1 MLRIRDLH
9 ISTSSKTLL
18 QLPAIDFQPGRVH
31 AIIGESGS
39 GKSLLLL
46 ALMGLLAPE
55 LRIEATAMGTSSEDW
70 LNLEWRQ
77 WQQKR
82 GKELGMVFQE
92 PMTALNPQMTCG
104 KQLLEA
110 YRVHQPETSLQ
121 AAREHCMAKLE
132 RAGLAGLAPRVMD
145 SYPHELS
152 GGQRQRVV
160 IAMACM
166 HDPAW
171 VLADEPTTAL
181 DSFSRQAVMSDL
193 QRMCQEQGSGLIW
206 VSHELDIVPQL
217 ADDISVLRKGEL
229 LVSGSVHEVLNTP
242 DPHSYVQE
250 LLAALPKGSMKPSRK
265 EELVLDIQNLSKSYR
280 KGTQIL
286 PVLQN
291 LSIQVYRG
299 ETLVILGKSGSGKS
313 TIAKILTGLESLD
326 SGRIDYKGKPLPT
339 KGPTGIQMV
348 FQDPYASLNPQVDN
362 WYALAEILALHHGG
376 KAGDYRRQAEEAMRQ
391 VQLPE
396 SLWSARP
403 SQMSGGQRQRLCIAR
418 ALVSEPDVL
427 VLDEAVAALDPLVQ
441 ASVLDLLKALQ
452 QRTGMVYVFI
462 THDQAVA
469 RSMGHSIVYLEEGE
483 VRPYS

>member
-9 ISTSSKTLL
+9 ISTPSKTLL
-18 QLPAIDFQPGRVH
+18 RLPALDLQPGRVH

-55 LRIEATAMGTSSEDW
+55 LKLEASEMGTEGESW
-70 LNLEWRQ
+70 LGLTSRQ
-77 WQQKR
+77 WQLKR
-82 GKELGMVFQE
+82 GRELGMVFQE
-92 PMTALNPQMTCG
+92 PMTALNPQLKCG

-110 YRVHQPETSLQ
+110 YRVHRPEATQQ
-121 AAREHCMAKLE
+121 AAREHCLAKLE
-132 RAGLAGLAPRVMD
+132 RAGLAGLAERVMQ
-145 SYPHELS
+145 SFPHELS

-193 QRMCQEQGSGLIW
+193 QRMCQDQGSGLIW
-206 VSHELDIVPQL
+206 VSHELDIVPQM

-229 LVSGSVHEVLNTP
+229 LVTGTTEHVLNSASKHP
-242 DPHSYVQE
+242 YVEE
-250 LLAALPKGSMKPSRK
+250 LLDALPKGRMEAPAKS
-265 EELVLDIQNLSKSYR
+265 EVILDIQNLSKTYSNGSV
-280 KGTQIL
+280 KL
-286 PVLQN
+286 PVLKG
-291 LSIQVYRG
+291 LTIQVRKG

-313 TIAKILTGLESLD
+313 TLAKILTGLESWD
-326 SGRIDYKGKPLPT
+326 SGTVLYKDKPLPSN
-339 KGPTGIQMV
+339 GPTGIQMV
-348 FQDPYASLNPQVDN
+348 FQDPYASLNPQIDN
-362 WYALAEILALHHGG
+362 WFALAETLALHNGG
-376 KAGDYRRQAEEAMRQ
+376 KAEQYRKQAEEAMRQ

-396 SLWSARP
+396 SLWGARP

-418 ALVSEPDVL
+418 ALVSQPEVL

-452 QRTGMVYVFI
+452 QQSGMVYVFI

-469 RSMGHSIVYLEEGE
+469 RSMGHHIVYLEEGE

>member
-1 MLRIRDLH
+1 MLRLRELH
-9 ISTSSKTLL
+9 ISTGSKSLL
-18 QLPAIDFQPGRVH
+18 QLPALDFHPGRVH

-46 ALMGLLAPE
+46 ALMGLLSPE
-55 LRIEATAMGTSSEDW
+55 LQLQAKEMGTSSEDW
-70 LNLEWRQ
+70 LNLDLHQ

-82 GKELGMVFQE
+82 GRELGMVFQE
-92 PMTALNPQMTCG
+92 PMTALNPQMKCG

-110 YRVHQPETSLQ
+110 YRVHKPEMSQ
-121 AAREHCMAKLE
+121 QEANEHCIAKLE
-132 RAGLAGLAPRVMD
+132 RAGLAGLAARVME

-206 VSHELDIVPQL
+206 VSHELDIVTQM
-217 ADDISVLRKGEL
+217 ADDVSVLRQGEL
-229 LVSGSVHEVLNTP
+229 LVSGKIHEVLDAPN
-242 DPHSYVQE
+242 PHPYVSE
-250 LLAALPKGSMKPSRK
+250 LLAALPQGKMPPKHK
-265 EELVLDIQNLSKSYR
+265 EDVVLDIQNLSKSYK
-280 KGTQIL
+280 KGAS
-286 PVLQN
+286 VLSVLKN

-313 TIAKILTGLESLD
+313 TLAKLLTGLESID
-326 SGRIDYKGKPLPT
+326 SGSIIYNGQPLAA

-362 WYALAEILALHHGG
+362 WYALAEILALRHGG
-376 KAGDYRRQAEEAMRQ
+376 KAGAYRRQAEEAMKQ

-396 SLWSARP
+396 SLWAARP

>member
-1 MLRIRDLH
+1 MLRLRELH
-9 ISTSSKTLL
+9 ISTRSKTLL
-18 QLPAIDFQPGRVH
+18 QLPALDFLPGRVH

-55 LRIEATAMGTSSEDW
+55 LRLEAEEMGTANEDW
-70 LNLEWRQ
+70 LSLNGHQ

-82 GKELGMVFQE
+82 GRELGMVFQE
-92 PMTALNPQMTCG
+92 PMTALNPQMKCG

-110 YRVHQPETSLQ
+110 FRIHRPGSSQKEAYD
-121 AAREHCMAKLE
+121 HCIAKLE
-132 RAGLAGLAPRVMD
+132 RAGLAGLAIRVME

-206 VSHELDIVPQL
+206 VSHELDIVPQM

-229 LVSGSVHEVLNTP
+229 LVSGTKNEVLNTP
-242 DPHSYVQE
+242 NQHPYVQE
-250 LLAALPKGSMKPSRK
+250 LLAALPQGNMPPRGR
-265 EELVLDIQNLSKSYR
+265 EDLVLDIQNLSKSYR
-280 KGTQIL
+280 KGPDEL
-286 PVLQN
+286 PVLKN
-291 LSIQVYRG
+291 LSIQVYRS

-313 TIAKILTGLESLD
+313 TLAKLLTGLEPLD
-326 SGRIDYKGKPLPT
+326 SGSIVYNGKPLAD
-339 KGPTGIQMV
+339 KSPTGIQMV

-362 WYALAEILALHHGG
+362 WYALAEILALRHGG
-376 KAGDYRRQAEEAMRQ
+376 KAGTYRSRAEEAMRQ

-396 SLWSARP
+396 SLWAARP
-403 SQMSGGQRQRLCIAR
+403 NQMSGGQRQRLCIAR

-452 QRTGMVYVFI
+452 QQTGLVYVFI

-469 RSMGHSIVYLEEGE
+469 RSMGHTIVYLEDGE